1 MSFFLTEMP
10 NFPFVQLGGLAIIH
24 PKNALFH
31 IEMDC
36 AIATLLSVHTV
47 DFLSRL
53 WEEVILE
60 YVGPRVPRHATFS
73 ARCVLKPRAEGFFAI
88 GAQPILWRCRA
99 ER

>member
-53 WEEVILE
+53 W
-60 YVGPRVPRHATFS
+60 
-73 ARCVLKPRAEGFFAI
+73 K
-88 GAQPILWRCRA
+88 
-99 ER
+99 